1 MLTLWDLIEPAARRI
16 LPGLSRPAKVAAPV
30 QVAPVVPAPQQP
42 KLLANTQSQP
52 TAPVPV
58 ASPAKTATPRRRPS
72 VAIQKPAAPAAQAS
86 SAAAPSR
93 AESAQETYDR
103 VVQHMLTTHKIRVRR
118 WRTAMS
124 GVAWYVEYRDGTISR
139 LLESPKPK
147 GPMSMAI
154 FLHEVGH
161 HAIGFN
167 RYKPRCLEEYHAW
180 RWSLDAM
187 EAQGLNITESVRYR
201 MHLSLWYAVSKARR
215 RGLKMLPVELAPFTE
230 RPAKI
235 RATDREQPRRALIA
249 RAGTIRMTHSSASP
263 VPPIAPPPPA
273 RA

>member
-1 MLTLWDLIEPAARRI
+1 
-16 LPGLSRPAKVAAPV
+16 
-30 QVAPVVPAPQQP
+30 
-42 KLLANTQSQP
+42 
-52 TAPVPV
+52 
-58 ASPAKTATPRRRPS
+58 
-72 VAIQKPAAPAAQAS
+72 
-86 SAAAPSR
+86 
-93 AESAQETYDR
+93 
-103 VVQHMLTTHKIRVRR
+103 MLTTHNIRVKR

-187 EAQGLNITESVRYR
+187 EAQGLNITDSVRYR

-215 RGLKMLPVELAPFTE
+215 RGLKILPDELAPFTE

-235 RATDREQPRRALIA
+235 RATDREQPRRASNA
-249 RAGTIRMTHSSASP
+249 RAGNIRMTHSSASP
-263 VPPIAPPPPA
+263 VPPIASQPPP
-273 RA
+273 RG

>member
-16 LPGLSRPAKVAAPV
+16 LPGLSRPAKVAPPV
-30 QVAPVVPAPQQP
+30 LVAPPAPRPQQS
-42 KLLANTQSQP
+42 KLVPLAP
-52 TAPVPV
+52 AAPPV
-58 ASPAKTATPRRRPS
+58 AAATKTAAPRRRAR
-72 VAIQKPAAPAAQAS
+72 VAIAKPVDHAAATPPAAQ
-86 SAAAPSR
+86 PSR
-93 AESAQETYDR
+93 TESAQETYDR
-103 VVQHMLTTHKIRVRR
+103 VVQLMLTTHNIRVKR

-187 EAQGLNITESVRYR
+187 EAQGLNITDSVRYR

-215 RGLKMLPVELAPFTE
+215 RGLKVLPDELAPFTE

-263 VPPIAPPPPA
+263 VPPIAPPPPS